1 MAHELIA
8 PDGSRVSVASADRR
22 DTLLSRGYKAART
35 SGPKGG
41 DDESPAPAKRTTKRT
56 AKKAKG

>member
-35 SGPKGG
+35 TSAKG
-41 DDESPAPAKRTTKRT
+41 DADKPAPAKRSTKRT
-56 AKKAKG
+56 TKAKG

>member
-8 PDGSRVSVASADRR
+8 PDGSKVSVASADRR

-35 SGPKGG
+35 SSSTSDTDK
-41 DDESPAPAKRTTKRT
+41 PAPAKRASKRTTKR
-56 AKKAKG
+56 AKG